1 MEHTGLKQYQIA
13 SQVFNISDKNLSN
26 KISRNTIDFDKLLE
40 WAVHENVDINWLIT
54 GIAKSSNLDI
64 NTSLLEL
71 IISSIE
77 EGLARLKRKAT
88 PEKKA
93 GIIAFLYDRY
103 SKTNEMVDKE
113 TIIEHLRLVA

>member
-1 MEHTGLKQYQIA
+1 MEYTGLKQYQIA
-13 SQVFNISDKNLSN
+13 SQIFNIYDKNLSN
-26 KISRNTIDFDKLLE
+26 KISRNTIDFDKLIE
-40 WAVHENVDINWLIT
+40 WSVYENVDLNWLII

-64 NTSLLEL
+64 NTSLLEI

-77 EGLARLKRKAT
+77 EGLTRLNRKAT

-103 SKTNEMVDKE
+103 SRTQERVDKK
-113 TIIEHLRLVA
+113 TIINHLRLVA